1 MFNQFTDLFQTSSDP
16 IDKLVKLNISTANA
30 IAHQQGL
37 LITSLFNDSMS
48 FSQKMM
54 TTPDI
59 KIFVAEQ
66 AKFSAYVQN
75 ELTDA
80 IKQTSETL
88 THAQKDAE
96 EILNDSF
103 AVFSTKVNETLVEN
117 VAVVPEVL
125 NKNKTQPTKQAAVQ
139 TTVKTAPKK
148 AKVKA
153 TPKTEVKATPKTE
166 VKATPK
172 ADVKVTPKA
181 DVKVTPKTE
190 VKVTPKTEVKATP
203 KAEVKATPKAEVKAT
218 PKTEVKATP
227 KTEVK
232 ATPKAEVKA
241 MPKLEVKAMPKT
253 EVKATPK
260 FEIKTTPKAEV
271 NVVSKK

>member
-54 TTPDI
+54 TTQDI
-59 KIFVAEQ
+59 NIFVTEQ
-66 AKFSAYVQN
+66 AKFSTYVQN

-80 IKQTSETL
+80 IRQTSETL

-125 NKNKTQPTKQAAVQ
+125 NKNQPAKKPPVQ
-139 TTVKTAPKK
+139 TSTQTT
-148 AKVKA
+148 VKA
-153 TPKTEVKATPKTE
+153 TPKTDMKATPKADVKATPKTY

-172 ADVKVTPKA
+172 ADVK
-181 DVKVTPKTE
+181 
-190 VKVTPKTEVKATP
+190 ATP
-203 KAEVKATPKAEVKAT
+203 RI
-218 PKTEVKATP
+218 
-227 KTEVK
+227 
-232 ATPKAEVKA
+232 
-241 MPKLEVKAMPKT
+241 
-253 EVKATPK
+253 
-260 FEIKTTPKAEV
+260 EIKTIA
-271 NVVSKK
+271 KK

>member
-59 KIFVAEQ
+59 NIFVAEQ
-66 AKFSAYVQN
+66 AKFSTYVQN

-103 AVFSTKVNETLVEN
+103 AVFSTKVSDTLVEN
-117 VAVVPEVL
+117 IAVVPEVL
-125 NKNKTQPTKQAAVQ
+125 NKNKTQPAKPAAEQTSAQ
-139 TTVKTAPKK
+139 TTVKAEPKK
-148 AKVKA
+148 VKVKT
-153 TPKTEVKATPKTE
+153 TPKS
-166 VKATPK
+166 
-172 ADVKVTPKA
+172 
-181 DVKVTPKTE
+181 
-190 VKVTPKTEVKATP
+190 EVKATP
-203 KAEVKATPKAEVKAT
+203 KAEVKATPKAA
-218 PKTEVKATP
+218 
-227 KTEVK
+227 VK
-232 ATPKAEVKA
+232 ATPKAE
-241 MPKLEVKAMPKT
+241 
-253 EVKATPK
+253 
-260 FEIKTTPKAEV
+260 
-271 NVVSKK
+271 

>member
-59 KIFVAEQ
+59 NIFIAEQ

-117 VAVVPEVL
+117 VAVAPEVL
-125 NKNKTQPTKQAAVQ
+125 NKNKTQPAKQTAVQ
-139 TTVKTAPKK
+139 TSAQTTTTKAVPKK
-148 AKVKA
+148 AKVK
-153 TPKTEVKATPKTE
+153 T
-166 VKATPK
+166 
-172 ADVKVTPKA
+172 
-181 DVKVTPKTE
+181 
-190 VKVTPKTEVKATP
+190 TP

-218 PKTEVKATP
+218 PKAAVKP
-227 KTEVK
+227 
-232 ATPKAEVKA
+232 TPKA
-241 MPKLEVKAMPKT
+241 
-253 EVKATPK
+253 
-260 FEIKTTPKAEV
+260 
-271 NVVSKK
+271 

>member
-54 TTPDI
+54 TTQDI
-59 KIFVAEQ
+59 NIFVTEQ
-66 AKFSAYVQN
+66 AKFSTYVQN

-80 IKQTSETL
+80 IRQTSETL

-125 NKNKTQPTKQAAVQ
+125 NKNKTQPAKQAPVKTSTQ
-139 TTVKTAPKK
+139 TTGK
-148 AKVKA
+148 AKPKTDIKATPKADVKA
-153 TPKTEVKATPKTE
+153 TPKTH

-172 ADVKVTPKA
+172 ADVKTTLKTDVKATPKTDVKATPKA
-181 DVKVTPKTE
+181 DVK
-190 VKVTPKTEVKATP
+190 ATP
-203 KAEVKATPKAEVKAT
+203 EADVKAT
-218 PKTEVKATP
+218 PKTDVKTTP
-227 KTEVK
+227 RI
-232 ATPKAEVKA
+232 
-241 MPKLEVKAMPKT
+241 
-253 EVKATPK
+253 
-260 FEIKTTPKAEV
+260 EIKTIA
-271 NVVSKK
+271 KK

>member
-59 KIFVAEQ
+59 SIYVAEQ

-75 ELTDA
+75 EVTDA

-103 AVFSTKVNETLVEN
+103 AIFSTKVSETPP
-117 VAVVPEVL
+117 A
-125 NKNKTQPTKQAAVQ
+125 KQAAAQ
-139 TTVKTAPKK
+139 TTVKAAPKK
-148 AKVKA
+148 AKVKN
-153 TPKTEVKATPKTE
+153 TPEAV
-166 VKATPK
+166 
-172 ADVKVTPKA
+172 VKV
-181 DVKVTPKTE
+181 
-190 VKVTPKTEVKATP
+190 TP

-218 PKTEVKATP
+218 PEAEVKATP
-227 KTEVK
+227 E
-232 ATPKAEVKA
+232 AEVKA
-241 MPKLEVKAMPKT
+241 APKT
-253 EVKATPK
+253 E
-260 FEIKTTPKAEV
+260 I
-271 NVVSKK
+271 NVISKK

>member
-59 KIFVAEQ
+59 NIFVAEQ
-66 AKFSAYVQN
+66 AKFSTYVQN

-96 EILNDSF
+96 EIINDSF
-103 AVFSTKVNETLVEN
+103 AVFSTKVSETLVEN
-117 VAVVPEVL
+117 VAVAPEAL
-125 NKNKTQPTKQAAVQ
+125 NKNKTQPAKQAAVQ
-139 TTVKTAPKK
+139 TPAPKQ
-148 AKVKA
+148 AKVK
-153 TPKTEVKATPKTE
+153 T
-166 VKATPK
+166 TPK
-172 ADVKVTPKA
+172 A
-181 DVKVTPKTE
+181 
-190 VKVTPKTEVKATP
+190 EVKATP

-218 PKTEVKATP
+218 PKTEVN
-227 KTEVK
+227 
-232 ATPKAEVKA
+232 
-241 MPKLEVKAMPKT
+241 L
-253 EVKATPK
+253 
-260 FEIKTTPKAEV
+260 I
-271 NVVSKK
+271 SKK

>member
-59 KIFVAEQ
+59 NIFVTEQ
-66 AKFSAYVQN
+66 AKFSTYVQN

-80 IKQTSETL
+80 IRQTSETL

-125 NKNKTQPTKQAAVQ
+125 NKNQPAKKPPVQ
-139 TTVKTAPKK
+139 TSTQTTGKAKPKTDVKT
-148 AKVKA
+148 V
-153 TPKTEVKATPKTE
+153 
-166 VKATPK
+166 
-172 ADVKVTPKA
+172 
-181 DVKVTPKTE
+181 
-190 VKVTPKTEVKATP
+190 P

-218 PKTEVKATP
+218 PKADVKATP
-227 KTEVK
+227 KTDVKASPKADVK
-232 ATPKAEVKA
+232 ATPKAD
-241 MPKLEVKAMPKT
+241 
-253 EVKATPK
+253 VKATPK
-260 FEIKTTPKAEV
+260 ADVKATPKADVKTTPKADVKATPKTDVKTTPRIEIKTIA
-271 NVVSKK
+271 KK

>member
-59 KIFVAEQ
+59 NIFVAEQ

-88 THAQKDAE
+88 THAQKMQKKFLM
-96 EILNDSF
+96 ILLPYF
-103 AVFSTKVNETLVEN
+103 QLKR
-117 VAVVPEVL
+117 
-125 NKNKTQPTKQAAVQ
+125 
-139 TTVKTAPKK
+139 VK
-148 AKVKA
+148 
-153 TPKTEVKATPKTE
+153 
-166 VKATPK
+166 
-172 ADVKVTPKA
+172 
-181 DVKVTPKTE
+181 
-190 VKVTPKTEVKATP
+190 
-203 KAEVKATPKAEVKAT
+203 
-218 PKTEVKATP
+218 
-227 KTEVK
+227 
-232 ATPKAEVKA
+232 
-241 MPKLEVKAMPKT
+241 L
-253 EVKATPK
+253 
-260 FEIKTTPKAEV
+260 
-271 NVVSKK
+271 